1 MLSQTGF
8 GGDAVKS
15 RLTHGWNGGPL
26 TRNGYDDNDYADV
39 RGAALAVFRRRVF
52 RLIDAH
58 AADPSWWD
66 RLCFPFSQED
76 LAELTTACKRPDGRA
91 GS

>member
-1 MLSQTGF
+1 MEEAMWSTGVTNSV
-8 GGDAVKS
+8 AVEYVS
-15 RLTHGWNGGPL
+15 G

-39 RGAALAVFRRRVF
+39 RGAALAVFRRRFF

-66 RLCFPFSQED
+66 RLRFPFSRED
-76 LAELTTACKRPDGRA
+76 LAQLNAACERPGGRA